1 MNNRNN
7 EIPRRVIRT
16 RCEVRETPFVLNIQ
30 PEIATSADALALQQ
44 ALSQELFAIT
54 GSSGAQRFSAACLE
68 NSDGF
73 FLVARTA
80 EHKAVG
86 CVACRPLEIGKDIAE
101 VKRMYVMPEYRGVG
115 AQLVASLFSHAS
127 QQGFKELWLETRKVN
142 ERAVH
147 FWVRQGFQVIE
158 NYGPYKGRDE
168 AVCFARPL

>member
-7 EIPRRVIRT
+7 EIPRSVIRT

-73 FLVARTA
+73 FW
-80 EHKAVG
+80 
-86 CVACRPLEIGKDIAE
+86 
-101 VKRMYVMPEYRGVG
+101 
-115 AQLVASLFSHAS
+115 SHAQWNIKLS
-127 QQGFKELWLETRKVN
+127 GVLHVGHLES
-142 ERAVH
+142 
-147 FWVRQGFQVIE
+147 
-158 NYGPYKGRDE
+158 GRIL
-168 AVCFARPL
+168 PK